1 MRTVVVSRIAAA
13 FAVIAVVAP
22 AAATAAGGGVT
33 LTPIGRVPFPA
44 RGFVVDLP
52 KQVAIANLN
61 PRVTENGL
69 PVRGATL
76 TPVGSSALSF
86 GAVLAV
92 DASDSMAGKPF
103 AAALAAAA
111 AFAQHRTANEQIAL
125 VAFNRRINVVQ
136 RPTASGTVLARALAR
151 RPALAY
157 GTRIYDALARSLALL
172 EQGQI
177 SAGSI
182 VLLSDGADIGSRSD
196 LAAIVARAK
205 RDRVR
210 IFTVGL
216 RSGAFKA
223 APLRAIAAGTGAA
236 FTEASSTTS
245 LARIYGELSGKLS
258 SEYLLQYRSSVKPGT
273 PVNVRVDLS
282 GLGGAHAGYVAP
294 IPSGLAPFH
303 RSLVTSFFLS
313 GLSLVVLALL
323 AAGLVG
329 VLLFLILTR
338 PRSGLLSRVGQ
349 FVNVAP
355 DDERA
360 EDESER
366 RRRLRRRRL
375 RAEGGSILLRMERE
389 FEIGEIN
396 MSPGTLLVGTAV
408 ATVVMIVLLAAISTP
423 LALLGILVPVFAR
436 AWVTR
441 KTQGVRAAF
450 TDQLPETLQ
459 LLASALRSGHSL
471 IGALAVVVDRAP
483 EPAKRE
489 FTQVL
494 TDDQL
499 GIPIERAMRS
509 VADRMR
515 NRDMQQVAL
524 LGELQRTAGG
534 NAAEV
539 LDTVVETVRE
549 RAEIRRLAQT
559 LTAQGRMA
567 RWILS
572 LMPVVLAL
580 LMLATS
586 AKLMKPFLT
595 SGIGQGALVF
605 SALMV
610 VAGSFWI
617 KKIVEIEV

>member
-1 MRTVVVSRIAAA
+1 MRALLLSRVAATLA
-13 FAVIAVVAP
+13 LVAVLVP
-22 AAATAAGGGVT
+22 AAATAAGGDVT

-44 RGFVVDLP
+44 RGFVVDLS

-61 PRVTENGL
+61 PSVTENGRR
-69 PVRGATL
+69 VQDATL

-103 AAALAAAA
+103 AAAA
-111 AFAQHRTANEQIAL
+111 AFAQHRTTDEQITL
-125 VAFNRRINVVQ
+125 VTFNRRITVVQ
-136 RPTASGTVLARALAR
+136 RPTANPGVLARTLAR
-151 RPALAY
+151 RPPLAY
-157 GTRIYDALARSLALL
+157 GTRIYDALARSLGLL
-172 EQGQI
+172 ERGQI

-223 APLRAIAAGTGAA
+223 APLRAIAAETGAA

-245 LARIYGELSGKLS
+245 LSKIYGELSGKLA
-258 SEYLLQYRSSVKPGT
+258 SEYLLQYRSNVKPGT
-273 PVNVRVDLS
+273 PVNVRVDLA
-282 GLGGAHAGYVAP
+282 GLGGAHAAYVAP

-303 RSLVTSFFLS
+303 RSLVTRFFLS
-313 GLSLVVLALL
+313 SLSLVVLALL

-338 PRSGLLSRVGQ
+338 PRSELLTRVGR

-355 DDERA
+355 DSEPSA
-360 EDESER
+360 EDDTER

-375 RAEGGSILLRMERE
+375 RSEGGSILLRMERE

-396 MSPGTLLVGTAV
+396 MSPGTFLAGTAV
-408 ATVVMIVLLAAISTP
+408 ATILMVVLLATISGP
-423 LALLGILVPVFAR
+423 LAVLALLVPVFAR

-441 KTQGVRAAF
+441 KTQAVRDAF

-471 IGALAVVVDRAP
+471 IGALSVVVDRAP

-489 FTQVL
+489 FSQVL

-499 GIPIERAMRS
+499 GVPIERAMRS

-549 RAEIRRLAQT
+549 RADIRRLAQT

-595 SGIGQGALVF
+595 SGIGQVAIVF